1 MGWAIPSQA
10 QQSTTFEEYLKY
22 KKYTDLEFKR
32 RSTTTFLQFRR
43 ISTQRRDI

>member
-10 QQSTTFEEYLKY
+10 QQSTIFEEDLKY
-22 KKYTDLEFKR
+22 KKIHDLKFKR
-32 RSTTTFLQFRR
+32 RGTTTFLQFRR